1 MTRHTD
7 NWHMERTLWEYLRDV
22 SQAAIDLLDNQ
33 YTEDMSLQLV
43 PKAQEILDNLK
54 VLHREQGSKKHE

>member
-1 MTRHTD
+1 MTRRTD
-7 NWHMERTLWEYLRDV
+7 NWIMERTLWEFLRDA
-22 SQAAIDLLDNQ
+22 SQTAMDLLDNA
-33 YTEDMSLQLV
+33 YTENMSLQLV